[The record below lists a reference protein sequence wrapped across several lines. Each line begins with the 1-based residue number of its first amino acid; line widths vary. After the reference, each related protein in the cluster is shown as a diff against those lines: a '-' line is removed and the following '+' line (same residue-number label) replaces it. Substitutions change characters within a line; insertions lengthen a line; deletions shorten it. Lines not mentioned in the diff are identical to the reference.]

1 MLAMLWAAMCWGWAL
16 AKDLPYTS
24 LSLLS
29 NYPKTFSTIAG
40 VSRDPG
46 VKGGREG
53 GTQHWPNGK
62 GDLRFS
68 QFDVI
73 AVCVTQ

>member
-1 MLAMLWAAMCWGWAL
+1 MLAMLWEAMCWGWAL

-53 GTQHWPNGK
+53 HSTGQMAKEISASRSLT
-62 GDLRFS
+62 
-68 QFDVI
+68 
-73 AVCVTQ
+73 